1 MRRIVVTGMGAVS
14 PLGCGVELS
23 WRRLLAGQ
31 SGLRPLPQW
40 SQALPA
46 RIAGLVP
53 DKADDADGGFDPA
66 EAAAPKDQRK
76 MDRFILFALLA
87 TAEAVAQAKWTPQD
101 AASLE
106 RTATIIASGVGG
118 FPAMA
123 EAVRITEQ
131 RGPRRLSPFTIPSFL
146 ANLAA
151 GHVSI
156 KYGYKGALGTPV
168 TACAAGVQA
177 IGDAARMIRAGEAD
191 VAICGGAEAC
201 IDIVSLG
208 GFAAARAL
216 SSSFNDE
223 PARASRPFDRDR
235 DGFVMGEGAGILVIE
250 ELEHA
255 LARGATPIA
264 EIVGYGTTADAYH
277 MTSGPPDGDGARR
290 AMEIALRQANLAP
303 TDLQHLN
310 AHATSTPAGDE
321 SELGAI
327 AALFGR
333 NKSIAVSATKSATG
347 HLLGAAGGLEA
358 IFTVLALRDQI
369 APPTL
374 NFENPDRRRGR
385 HRHCRRQRAADAD
398 AARDLQR
405 LWLRR
410 RECQRDLPPDG
421 LDERPC
427 NRGALRYENGMI
439 DTNFWLFLAAAVL
452 IAAIPG
458 PGIFYVA
465 ARTLSEGRASGFAS
479 TAGTALGGL
488 VHVVAGSLGISAIIL
503 ASAELFAVVK
513 FVGALYLVWLGIK
526 TFRSAGRTLS
536 LASEPVGDKRA
547 FRDGV
552 LVEALNPKTA
562 AFFLAFIPQFL
573 DPAGT
578 SPTLQFITLGAIS
591 VTLNTLADVVVVLMA
606 SATRAQLI
614 GRPRLMRRLTQGSGV
629 FIAGL
634 GLSLAL
640 ARRPVQG

>member
-31 SGLRPLPQW
+31 SGLRPLPEW

-53 DKADDADGGFDPA
+53 DKADDAEGGFDPA
-66 EAAAPKDQRK
+66 QAAAPKDQRK

-87 TAEAVAQAKWTPQD
+87 TAEAVAQAGWTPQD
-101 AASLE
+101 AAAQE

-177 IGDAARMIRAGEAD
+177 IGDAARMIRAGETD

-216 SSSFNDE
+216 SSGFND
-223 PARASRPFDRDR
+223 ARASRPFDRDR

-290 AMEIALRQANLAP
+290 AMEIALRQAELAP
-303 TDLQHLN
+303 ADLQHLN

-333 NKSIAVSATKSATG
+333 HRGIAVSATKSATG

-358 IFTVLALRDQI
+358 VFTVLALRDRI

-374 NFENPDRRRGR
+374 NLENPDP
-385 HRHCRRQRAADAD
+385 AA
-398 AARDLQR
+398 
-405 LWLRR
+405 
-410 RECQRDLPPDG
+410 G
-421 LDERPC
+421 
-427 NRGALRYENGMI
+427 GI
-439 DTNFWLFLAAAVL
+439 D
-452 IAAIPG
+452 I
-458 PGIFYVA
+458 
-465 ARTLSEGRASGFAS
+465 
-479 TAGTALGGL
+479 
-488 VHVVAGSLGISAIIL
+488 VAGVA
-503 ASAELFAVVK
+503 
-513 FVGALYLVWLGIK
+513 
-526 TFRSAGRTLS
+526 R
-536 LASEPVGDKRA
+536 PM
-547 FRDGV
+547 
-552 LVEALNPKTA
+552 PM
-562 AFFLAFIPQFL
+562 QH
-573 DPAGT
+573 
-578 SPTLQFITLGAIS
+578 AIS
-591 VTLNTLADVVVVLMA
+591 NGFGFGGVNA
-606 SATRAQLI
+606 SVI
-614 GRPRLMRRLTQGSGV
+614 FRRMG
-629 FIAGL
+629 
-634 GLSLAL
+634 
-640 ARRPVQG
+640 